1 MGYFLGG
8 TRSKFFYNPWVMC
21 GKEQEREKWRE
32 REEREGG
39 AGLWIGEEYQ
49 IKGGGRSRQLWR
61 VKVGGG

>member
-1 MGYFLGG
+1 
-8 TRSKFFYNPWVMC
+8 MC

-39 AGLWIGEEYQ
+39 AGLWVGEEYQ